1 WVTGYRN
8 TQKALLYALLQPVE
22 EQKALQDEQK
32 FSKLLNLQEEFKTM
46 PFEDVW
52 NEYCTRCEK
61 PLDDEWFAEVE
72 RYEEEV
78 LSKR

>member
-1 WVTGYRN
+1 
-8 TQKALLYALLQPVE
+8 
-22 EQKALQDEQK
+22 
-32 FSKLLNLQEEFKTM
+32 M